1 MSISLKHHK
10 KIRSTFNCK
19 NLTSYSYSII
29 KIRNREKSI
38 PKLIERKQNC
48 NYFQNQHKTKMLG
61 VELSGPSIS
70 VNDVTLRYS
79 KHGPPVLDNVNI
91 REESEFIDQ
100 SNRILPCNYVIIWI
114 PVLVISKHFV
124 WITLIGELWI
134 LLLLFRGNQFTV
146 CLGPVDVGKLLYW
159 R

>member
-1 MSISLKHHK
+1 
-10 KIRSTFNCK
+10 
-19 NLTSYSYSII
+19 
-29 KIRNREKSI
+29 
-38 PKLIERKQNC
+38 
-48 NYFQNQHKTKMLG
+48 MLG

-124 WITLIGELWI
+124 
-134 LLLLFRGNQFTV
+134 
-146 CLGPVDVGKLLYW
+146 
-159 R
+159 

>member
-1 MSISLKHHK
+1 MSAGG
-10 KIRSTFNCK
+10 
-19 NLTSYSYSII
+19 
-29 KIRNREKSI
+29 
-38 PKLIERKQNC
+38 
-48 NYFQNQHKTKMLG
+48 G
-61 VELSGPSIS
+61 VLSGPSIS

-124 WITLIGELWI
+124 
-134 LLLLFRGNQFTV
+134 
-146 CLGPVDVGKLLYW
+146 
-159 R
+159 